1 MVDYQIIVDLIAS
14 MLLVGFPIVIIFD
27 IAQRLIS
34 IMENFISGKRVNL

>member
-1 MVDYQIIVDLIAS
+1 MVDYQIIVDLISS

>member
-14 MLLVGFPIVIIFD
+14 MLLVGFPIIIIFD